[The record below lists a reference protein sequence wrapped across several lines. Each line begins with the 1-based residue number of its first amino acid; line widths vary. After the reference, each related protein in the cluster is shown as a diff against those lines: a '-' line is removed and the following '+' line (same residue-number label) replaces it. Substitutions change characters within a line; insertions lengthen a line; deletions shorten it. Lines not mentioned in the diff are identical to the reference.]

1 MASTLGADDVQRIAA
16 LARLELTPAEVAL
29 FASQLAAILTYVEEL
44 GAVDTSG
51 VEPTSH
57 PLSAGSVWRD
67 DEVTPSDARD
77 AVLRDAPGASPRAGL
92 FKVPKV
98 L

>member
-1 MASTLGADDVQRIAA
+1 MSSTLGADDVRRIAA
-16 LARLELTPAEVAL
+16 LARLELTPDEVAL
-29 FASQLAAILTYVEEL
+29 FTTQLAAILAYVEEL
-44 GAVDTSG
+44 GTVNTDG

-57 PLSAGSVWRD
+57 PIRSEPAWRD
-67 DEVTPSDARD
+67 DDVTPSPVRD